1 MDGRSVKS
9 ADGKVGQPTTTEAA
23 LLACQSISAAT
34 GPHKSQI
41 SLKKKTQ
48 IFKTSLYVC
57 VSTGSF

>member
-1 MDGRSVKS
+1 MKS

-48 IFKTSLYVC
+48 IFKASLYVC